1 MLKKNALG
9 VSIAYTVLLIAVSL
23 AKLDL
28 ESVEE
33 IVPSYSDKIFH
44 FLAYALFTWLWFNS
58 FYFKFNFSKIK
69 SVFRSIL
76 VSVTFGIII
85 EVLQLILTA
94 SRSFDIFD
102 IIANSLGVLFA
113 VILIQTKINRDVKK
127 Y

>member
-85 EVLQLILTA
+85 EVLQLILTT

>member
-1 MLKKNALG
+1 VFKKNALG
-9 VSIAYTVLLIAVSL
+9 VSITYTVLLIAVSL

>member
-1 MLKKNALG
+1 MFKKNALG
-9 VSIAYTVLLIAVSL
+9 VSITYTVLLIAVSL